1 MLCQAC
7 KERSATIHL
16 TEINNGQRCE
26 THLCQQC
33 AQQQGLSIKSQM
45 PLNELMNSL
54 LSTQQQKA
62 AQQAG
67 ASIVTSDPEHAC
79 PNCGMTLRHFAQA
92 PLLGC
97 PHDYTEFQTELL
109 PLIERSHSG
118 KSCHC
123 GKAPARICE
132 HDRNEIERNRLQ
144 RQLDEAVKNEDYETA
159 AKLRDQI
166 QVLK

>member
-16 TEINNGQRCE
+16 TEIDNGQRCE

-33 AQQQGLSIKSQM
+33 ARQQGLSIKSQI
-45 PLNELMNSL
+45 PLDELMNTL
-54 LSTQQQKA
+54 LSSQQEKA
-62 AQQAG
+62 AQQG
-67 ASIVTSDPEHAC
+67 EPSIVAASDHAC
-79 PNCGMTLRHFAQA
+79 PNCGMTLGRFAQT

-97 PHDYTEFQTELL
+97 THDYTEFQSELL
-109 PLIERSHSG
+109 PLVEQSHNG

-123 GKAPARICE
+123 GKVPTRACE
-132 HDRNEIERNRLQ
+132 HDRNEIERNTLR
-144 RQLDEAVKNEDYETA
+144 RQLDQAVKNEDYEAA

-166 QVLK
+166 QAIT